1 MVSRRRGDRQ
11 RQAIVTA
18 VSELLEQTPFADLSV
33 SAISDRAGV
42 ARSGFYFYFD
52 SKYAVLAQ
60 LLAEATEELEELTQY
75 FAPRGPEETP
85 ATFAKRMVGSA
96 ALVFAHNDPV
106 MSACTAA
113 RASDAEIRRIQDEQI
128 SAVIDKIVKI
138 VTDERDSGTAR
149 PISDDIPMLIRT
161 LGAATVM
168 ALSGE
173 SAFLGPHGDTG
184 RVVGVLEQ
192 LWLTS
197 LWGGAPD

>member
-1 MVSRRRGDRQ
+1 M
-11 RQAIVTA
+11 
-18 VSELLEQTPFADLSV
+18 
-33 SAISDRAGV
+33 

-60 LLAEATEELEELTQY
+60 LLADATRELEELTQY
-75 FAPRGPEETP
+75 FAPRGADESP
-85 ATFAKRMVGSA
+85 AAFAKRMVHSA
-96 ALVFAHNDPV
+96 AVTFAHNDPV

-113 RASDAEIRRIQDEQI
+113 RATDAEIRRIQDEQI
-128 SAVIDKIVKI
+128 TAIIDKIVRI
-138 VTDERDSGTAR
+138 VIAEHDAGTAR

-173 SAFLGPHGDTG
+173 SAFLGPDGTAE
-184 RVVGVLEQ
+184 RVVSVLEQ

-197 LWGGAPD
+197 LWGGAAH